1 MTQSANWQGRLAELE
16 ARDWDVEGIQ
26 ARLRALRQAGPEA
39 TRPDWPTMLSQRAQ
53 VLDQVQRRAEEYE
66 YLTRSCSKG
75 SLLALMEQFG
85 LGSWEL
91 VRAMS
96 PFPGFGLTG
105 GICGGVTGPLVA
117 LGLFLGSDDAE
128 DFAATGETILA
139 AREFIPRFKQE
150 LGSIMCPELQEKVV
164 FGRYMDQRASP
175 ENFAAFQE
183 ADGFAKCALLPGIG
197 ARLAAEMILER
208 QAA

>member
-1 MTQSANWQGRLAELE
+1 MAREAYWRERAAELTK
-16 ARDWDVEGIQ
+16 RDWDLAGIR
-26 ARLRALRQAGPEA
+26 ARLRALREAGPSS
-39 TRPDWPTMLSQRAQ
+39 RKPDWEALLRQRGQ
-53 VLDQVQRRAEEYE
+53 VLERVRRRAEEYE
-66 YLTRSCSKG
+66 YLTHSCAKG
-75 SLLALMEQFG
+75 SLLALMEEFG

-105 GICGGVTGPLVA
+105 GICGGVTGPLIA

-128 DFAATGETILA
+128 DFAATGQAILA
-139 AREFIPRFKQE
+139 AREFIPRFQE
-150 LGSIMCPELQEKVV
+150 EVGGIMCPELQEKVI

-175 ENFAAFQE
+175 ENFAAFEE
-183 ADGFAKCALLPGIG
+183 AAGFAKCALLPGIG
-197 ARLAAEMILER
+197 ARLAAELILER